1 MRLWYPLKE
10 GILYWQRYLVAMVS
24 KYSAVRVLKVK
35 HYMPVALIQ
44 PSENLSGE
52 TGKQNTKHPGDVNKA
67 NAPDLMK
74 NTIETRRPTFQ
85 AELHCLIVSVCP
97 RLMSAGRLDQ

>member
-35 HYMPVALIQ
+35 HYMSVALIQ

-74 NTIETRRPTFQ
+74 NTIRDSEGRPSRQSCT
-85 AELHCLIVSVCP
+85 VS
-97 RLMSAGRLDQ
+97 